1 MPYVR
6 KKVGVTMK
14 VLINNELY
22 EMNRKQLRGV
32 LKAASSLIPF
42 GIYAVQKD
50 DVCELRKDKFDN
62 ADGLKKAVLA
72 YKEKGFKVYYNEQG
86 GRQS

>member
-1 MPYVR
+1 MN
-6 KKVGVTMK
+6 
-14 VLINNELY
+14 LIIEKNVY
-22 EMNRKQLRGV
+22 GMNRKQLRGV
-32 LKAASSLIPF
+32 LKIASGLIPF
-42 GIYAVQKD
+42 GIYAVQKG

-62 ADGLKKAVLA
+62 AEELKKAVVA

>member
-1 MPYVR
+1 
-6 KKVGVTMK
+6 MK
-14 VLINNELY
+14 VIIGKAVY

-32 LKAASSLIPF
+32 LKVASGLIPF

-62 ADGLKKAVLA
+62 AEGLKKAVGA

>member
-1 MPYVR
+1 
-6 KKVGVTMK
+6 MK
-14 VLINNELY
+14 VIIGKAVY
-22 EMNRKQLRGV
+22 GMNRKQLRGA
-32 LKAASSLIPF
+32 LESASSLIPF

-50 DVCELRKDKFDN
+50 DVCELRKDEFEN
-62 ADGLKKAVLA
+62 AEELKKAVVA

>member
-1 MPYVR
+1 
-6 KKVGVTMK
+6 MK

-32 LKAASSLIPF
+32 LKAASSLMPF

-62 ADGLKKAVLA
+62 AEGLKKAVLA

-86 GRQS
+86 GARL

>member
-1 MPYVR
+1 
-6 KKVGVTMK
+6 MK
-14 VLINNELY
+14 VIIGKSVY

-32 LKAASSLIPF
+32 LEAASSLMPF

-62 ADGLKKAVLA
+62 ADELKK
-72 YKEKGFKVYYNEQG
+72 F
-86 GRQS
+86 

>member
-1 MPYVR
+1 MNVII
-6 KKVGVTMK
+6 GET
-14 VLINNELY
+14 LY
-22 EMNRKQLRGV
+22 GMNRKQLRGV

-42 GIYAVQKD
+42 GIYAVQKG

-62 ADGLKKAVLA
+62 AEELKKAVGA

-86 GRQS
+86 GVRL

>member
-1 MPYVR
+1 MNVIIEE
-6 KKVGVTMK
+6 T
-14 VLINNELY
+14 LY
-22 EMNRKQLRGV
+22 GMNRKQLRGV
-32 LKAASSLIPF
+32 LKVASGLMPF

-62 ADGLKKAVLA
+62 AEELKKAVVA
-72 YKEKGFKVYYNEQG
+72 YKEKGFKVYYNEQV

>member
-1 MPYVR
+1 
-6 KKVGVTMK
+6 MK
-14 VLINNELY
+14 VIIGKSVY

-32 LKAASSLIPF
+32 LKVASGLIPF

-62 ADGLKKAVLA
+62 AEGLKKAVGA
-72 YKEKGFKVYYNEQG
+72 YKENGFKVYSNG
-86 GRQS
+86 I

>member
-1 MPYVR
+1 
-6 KKVGVTMK
+6 MK
-14 VLINNELY
+14 VIIGKAVY
-22 EMNRKQLRGV
+22 GMNRKQLRGV

-50 DVCELRKDKFDN
+50 DVCELRKDEFDN
-62 ADGLKKAVLA
+62 AEGLKKAVRA

-86 GRQS
+86 GARL

>member
-1 MPYVR
+1 MNVII
-6 KKVGVTMK
+6 GET
-14 VLINNELY
+14 LY
-22 EMNRKQLRGV
+22 GMNRKQLRGV

-50 DVCELRKDKFDN
+50 NVCELRKDEFEN
-62 ADGLKKAVLA
+62 AEELKKAVGA

-86 GRQS
+86 GRKS

>member
-1 MPYVR
+1 MR
-6 KKVGVTMK
+6 

-32 LKAASSLIPF
+32 LKVASGLIPF

-50 DVCELRKDKFDN
+50 NVCELRKDEFEN
-62 ADGLKKAVLA
+62 AEELKKAVGA

-86 GRQS
+86 GARL

>member
-1 MPYVR
+1 MNVII
-6 KKVGVTMK
+6 GET
-14 VLINNELY
+14 LY
-22 EMNRKQLRGV
+22 GMNRKQLRGV

-42 GIYAVQKD
+42 GIYAVQKG

-62 ADGLKKAVLA
+62 AEELKKAVGA

-86 GRQS
+86 GARL

>member
-1 MPYVR
+1 
-6 KKVGVTMK
+6 
-14 VLINNELY
+14 
-22 EMNRKQLRGV
+22 MNRNQLRGV
-32 LKAASSLIPF
+32 LKVASSLMPF

-50 DVCELRKDKFDN
+50 DVCELRNDEFDN
-62 ADGLKKAVLA
+62 AEELKKAVWV

>member
-1 MPYVR
+1 
-6 KKVGVTMK
+6 MK
-14 VLINNELY
+14 VIIGKAVY
-22 EMNRKQLRGV
+22 GMNRKQLRGV

-50 DVCELRKDKFDN
+50 DVCELRKDEFEN
-62 ADGLKKAVLA
+62 AEELKKAVVA

-86 GRQS
+86 GARL

>member
-1 MPYVR
+1 MNVII
-6 KKVGVTMK
+6 GET
-14 VLINNELY
+14 LY
-22 EMNRKQLRGV
+22 GMNRKQLRGV

-50 DVCELRKDKFDN
+50 DVCELRKDEFEN
-62 ADGLKKAVLA
+62 AEELKKAVVA

>member
-1 MPYVR
+1 MNVIIEKNVY
-6 KKVGVTMK
+6 G
-14 VLINNELY
+14 
-22 EMNRKQLRGV
+22 MNRKQLRGV
-32 LKAASSLIPF
+32 LKVASGLMPF

-62 ADGLKKAVLA
+62 AEGLKKAVVA

-86 GRQS
+86 VERL

>member
-1 MPYVR
+1 
-6 KKVGVTMK
+6 MK

-50 DVCELRKDKFDN
+50 DVCELRKDEFDN
-62 ADGLKKAVLA
+62 AEELKKAVGV
-72 YKEKGFKVYYNEQG
+72 YKEKGFKAYYNEQG
-86 GRQS
+86 VARL

>member
-1 MPYVR
+1 MNVII
-6 KKVGVTMK
+6 GET
-14 VLINNELY
+14 LY

-62 ADGLKKAVLA
+62 AEELKKAVVA
-72 YKEKGFKVYYNEQG
+72 YKEKGFKVYYNEQV

>member
-1 MPYVR
+1 M
-6 KKVGVTMK
+6 TMK

-62 ADGLKKAVLA
+62 AEELKKAVGA

-86 GRQS
+86 GRKS

>member
-1 MPYVR
+1 MNVII
-6 KKVGVTMK
+6 GET
-14 VLINNELY
+14 LY
-22 EMNRKQLRGV
+22 GMNRKQLRGV

-50 DVCELRKDKFDN
+50 DVCELRKDEFDN
-62 ADGLKKAVLA
+62 AEELKKAVGA

-86 GRQS
+86 GARS

>member
-1 MPYVR
+1 
-6 KKVGVTMK
+6 MK
-14 VLINNELY
+14 VIIGKSVY
-22 EMNRKQLRGV
+22 EMNRKQLRGA
-32 LKAASSLIPF
+32 LESASNLIPF

-62 ADGLKKAVLA
+62 AEELKKAVGV

-86 GRQS
+86 GARL